1 LIKFSDIL
9 LALLKGTLKA
19 TDVHSLQVKQILNDG
34 LKDAAIRVPQ
44 ADFIKLHNEVHK
56 VLNPLHTISELE
68 KPIKDYKCE
77 VTKNFFPI
85 I

>member
-1 LIKFSDIL
+1 MEKLVFFSDIL
-9 LALLKGTLKA
+9 VALLKGTLKA

-34 LKDAAIRVPQ
+34 LKEASMKFPQ
-44 ADFIKLHNEVHK
+44 AEFIKINNEVHK

-77 VTKNFFPI
+77 V
-85 I
+85 

>member
-1 LIKFSDIL
+1 MIKFSDIL

-44 ADFIKLHNEVHK
+44 ADFIKLHNEVQK

-77 VTKNFFPI
+77 VYFY
-85 I
+85 